1 MQPHQYAIGAGIIWL
16 ATLTVLPYLFATARR
31 RAFDNGVKTGKVMQD
46 HIIKLQ
52 LKEAMQAL
60 QDTRAEL
67 QLTQRACT
75 QQLDARQADINTLK
89 TTITE
94 LEARIMS
101 YTGMPVTRP
110 DYDLLISTVETLRLT
125 EKTWKAAPGTEPWRN
140 RATQQMQDIQAL
152 AMRVHSQ
159 LRNTPGSTAIAG
171 EAA

>member
-1 MQPHQYAIGAGIIWL
+1 MQPHHYAIGAGILWL

-31 RAFDNGVKTGKVMQD
+31 RAFDNGVETGKAIQD

-52 LKEAMQAL
+52 LREARQAL
-60 QDTRAEL
+60 QDTRAKL
-67 QLTQRACT
+67 QLTQQTCT
-75 QQLDARQADINTLK
+75 QQLDARQAGINALK
-89 TTITE
+89 ATITE

-110 DYDLLISTVETLRLT
+110 DYDLLISSAETLRLA

-159 LRNTPGSTAIAG
+159 LRSTPASAASV